1 MKKLLSLLALC
12 LGTTRPSSAQTSA
25 QFDQDRVALTKKGLY
40 VLGGWAVG
48 NLVYSGSQLSGTSG
62 ETKAFHQ
69 MNMGWGAV
77 NLLLAGIGTLTSQ
90 HRTRSTYEVLQEQE
104 KFEKIFLVNTAL
116 DVAYVA
122 GGAYLNE
129 KGKNQLNPR
138 NQGFGKSV
146 MLQGAFLFAF
156 DGLMY
161 LAHRQHFRKNE
172 NLWKSLEAA
181 DEGMG
186 VKIKF

>member
-1 MKKLLSLLALC
+1 MKKLLSLLVLC
-12 LGTTRPSSAQTSA
+12 LGTPRQGLAQTSNE
-25 QFDQDRVALTKKGLY
+25 FDQNRIALTRKGLY

-48 NLVYSGSQLSGTSG
+48 NLAYSGSKLAQSSG
-62 ETKAFHQ
+62 EAKAFHQ

-77 NLLLAGIGTLTSQ
+77 NLLLAGIGTLTSSPRP
-90 HRTRSTYEVLQEQE
+90 RTPYEVLQQQE

-129 KGKNQLNPR
+129 KGKNQENAR

-161 LAHRQHFRKNE
+161 LVHRQHFRKHE
-172 NLWKSLEAA
+172 HLWKTLRPA
-181 DEGMG
+181 DEGVG
-186 VKIKF
+186 VNMSF